1 MKLNPT
7 YKDLQ
12 TYGDKYHFY
21 YHLEN
26 HTIVCT
32 TLYKGQ
38 MVRGIAKCSP
48 EDDFSLETGK
58 KLAYLRCKKKF
69 LRKKLKRAINAKLDA
84 VVAEARANNN
94 LKKAYMFVCDTEL
107 QLDEAEKNLAEFEK
121 TLIK

>member
-1 MKLNPT
+1 MKLNPS
-7 YKDLQ
+7 YEDLQ

-32 TLYKGQ
+32 TLYKGK

-58 KLAYLRCKKKF
+58 NLAYLRCKTKF
-69 LRKKLKRAINAKLDA
+69 LRKKLKRAYNAKRDA
-84 VVAEARANNN
+84 VIAEARARNN
-94 LKKAYMFVCDTEL
+94 LNKAYEFVSDSDIQLEVAENEL
-107 QLDEAEKNLAEFEK
+107 REFESS
-121 TLIK
+121 LN

>member
-1 MKLNPT
+1 MKLNPS
-7 YKDLQ
+7 YEDLQ

-38 MVRGIAKCSP
+38 MVRGVAKCSP

-58 KLAYLRCKKKF
+58 KLAYLRCKTKF
-69 LRKKLKRAINAKLDA
+69 LRKKLKRAYNAKRDA
-84 VVAEARANNN
+84 VIAEARARNN
-94 LKKAYMFVCDTEL
+94 LNKAYEFVSDSDIQLEVAENEL
-107 QLDEAEKNLAEFEK
+107 REFESS
-121 TLIK
+121 LN